1 MGKRVGLAERFAAIL
16 KHSGEVKKPGL
27 ELLQNPG
34 CLSGETMTQ
43 TKKRKTIE

>member
-1 MGKRVGLAERFAAIL
+1 MGKRVGLAERFAATL
-16 KHSGEVKKPGL
+16 KHSGQVKKPGP

-34 CLSGETMTQ
+34 CLYGETMTQ